1 MCWSNL
7 YLVAIPLYCNELCP
21 TIEPCEKICVISST
35 VTNNSSKA
43 GFAPNGIK
51 SLKIGSPVNK
61 SLGQC
66 GRLVRYRDV
75 VGRAPWHR
83 DITHQGVSGYRRNPP
98 SPNRLD
104 VTLKVRILNKILPI
118 MMMKTIWHWPSNVYD
133 LLAQGAEYN
142 TKRANWPR
150 VWKYL
155 GTSLLP
161 RRFIIYWGA
170 VEIFGGSSL
179 RQFKTTANGSWPHT
193 ASRSY
198 WSHTY
203 QTSTFSI
210 QPESSF

>member
-1 MCWSNL
+1 MSVSFIAELSPVYCC
-7 YLVAIPLYCNELCP
+7 LVFGDIDFAY
-21 TIEPCEKICVISST
+21 IC
-35 VTNNSSKA
+35 SSKV

-118 MMMKTIWHWPSNVYD
+118 MMMKTIWH
-133 LLAQGAEYN
+133 
-142 TKRANWPR
+142 
-150 VWKYL
+150 
-155 GTSLLP
+155 
-161 RRFIIYWGA
+161 
-170 VEIFGGSSL
+170 
-179 RQFKTTANGSWPHT
+179 
-193 ASRSY
+193 
-198 WSHTY
+198 
-203 QTSTFSI
+203 
-210 QPESSF
+210 